1 MKVSAT
7 PNNSMIGHNRNR
19 RSPYTYAIAL
29 DLDTEQLRQ
38 LYPNANWNNAYFD
51 IRRELETRGFRWQ
64 QGSVYFGNDD
74 IRSTDCVK
82 ATMDLDALFPWFK
95 PSVRDFECCKSP
107 RKTRS
112 WISSVMKPG
121 VPPATAS
128 AECPDPTAPPCRDR
142 KT

>member
-1 MKVSAT
+1 M
-7 PNNSMIGHNRNR
+7 
-19 RSPYTYAIAL
+19 YAIAF

-51 IRRELETRGFRWQ
+51 IRRELEARGFRWQ

-95 PSVRDFECCKSP
+95 AFGP
-107 RKTRS
+107 RHPHAANHRGRHADGF
-112 WISSVMKPG
+112 P
-121 VPPATAS
+121 
-128 AECPDPTAPPCRDR
+128 RL
-142 KT
+142 